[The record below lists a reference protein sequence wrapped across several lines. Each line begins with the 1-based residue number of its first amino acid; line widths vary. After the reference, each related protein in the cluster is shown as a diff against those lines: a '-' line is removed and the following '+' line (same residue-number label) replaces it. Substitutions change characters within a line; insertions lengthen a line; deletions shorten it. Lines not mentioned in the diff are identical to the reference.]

1 MTSGSAQRANVSSD
15 EVYTDFITLRGK
27 EVPVEVLKVPQ
38 TSLRFYPEN
47 PRIYSHLWT
56 DDGIEPSQEELF
68 STLAKTDN
76 VRENLVPSIR
86 SNGGLIE
93 PLLVKGSTVLEGNS
107 RLAAYRLLAEADKQ
121 KWDLV
126 RIRRLPD
133 DISDD
138 DIFSLLGEFH
148 IVGKKDW
155 APFEQAGY
163 LYRRH
168 VNHGVPE
175 AELKQQ
181 IGLPIRK
188 IRHLVGVYQFML
200 DIDDRDPKKW
210 SYYDELLK
218 GRKFEKAEKDYPT
231 FRDIVVDKIKSGEI
245 ERAVDV
251 RDRLPL
257 ITRAGGNTL
266 KRFVTGALS
275 FEEAVSDAILRG
287 AGDYNYKKINDFRRW
302 LAEGALDDEFRAA
315 KPAEKKLLLYEL
327 KHLERRIKGLRSLV
341 EAWLPSH

>member
-1 MTSGSAQRANVSSD
+1 VTSASS
-15 EVYTDFITLRGK
+15 ELPSWDFITLRGK
-27 EVPVEVLKVPQ
+27 EVPVEVLKVPH
-38 TSLRFYPEN
+38 TTLRFYPEN
-47 PRIYSHLWT
+47 PRIYSHLWN
-56 DDGIEPSQEELF
+56 DDGDEPTQDELF

-93 PLLVKGSTVLEGNS
+93 PLLVKGTTVLEGNS
-107 RLAAYRLLAEADKQ
+107 RLAAYRLLAEADKETW
-121 KWDLV
+121 KLV
-126 RIRRLPD
+126 RIRRLPS
-133 DISDD
+133 DISED

-168 VNHGVPE
+168 INHGVPM
-175 AELKQQ
+175 ADLKQQ

-188 IRHLVGVYQFML
+188 IRHLVKVYQFMI
-200 DIDDRDPKKW
+200 DIDDRNSTKW

-218 GRKFEKAEKDYPT
+218 GRKFEKAESDHPS
-231 FRDIVVDKIKSGEI
+231 FRDVAVDKIKSGEI

-257 ITRAGGNTL
+257 IARAGGNTL
-266 KRFVTGALS
+266 KRFVSGALS
-275 FEEAVSDAILRG
+275 FDEAVSDALLRG
-287 AGDYNYKKINDFRRW
+287 AGDYNYKKLNDFRRW
-302 LAEGALDDEFRAA
+302 LAEGALDEEFRSARTE
-315 KPAEKKLLLYEL
+315 EKKLLLYEL
-327 KHLERRIKGLRSLV
+327 KQLERRIKGLKTHI
-341 EAWLPSH
+341 E